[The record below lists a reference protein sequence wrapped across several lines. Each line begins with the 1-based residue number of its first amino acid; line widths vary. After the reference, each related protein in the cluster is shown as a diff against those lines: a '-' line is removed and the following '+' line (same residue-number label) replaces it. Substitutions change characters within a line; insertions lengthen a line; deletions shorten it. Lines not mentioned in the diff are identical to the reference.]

1 MYRNEVFTMDID
13 IFKIAAISLIGV
25 VLSLILKGYKPVFS
39 TYVIITTIMVIFIM
53 ILYKLS
59 YVFEFLTE
67 IYNQLSYGRNFFPII
82 IKVLAVAYIAD
93 FTAQICKDSGESA
106 IAGKVE
112 LAGKVM
118 IFYLAIPIIVT
129 IMELLNSILPS

>member
-1 MYRNEVFTMDID
+1 MDMDI
-13 IFKIAAISLIGV
+13 FRIAAIGLCGVLISAIV
-25 VLSLILKGYKPVFS
+25 KSYKPEFA
-39 TYVIITTIMVIFIM
+39 TYVVIATVLIIFSIVI
-53 ILYKLS
+53 YKLTS
-59 YVFEFLTE
+59 VFEFLDE
-67 IYNQLSYGRNFFPII
+67 IYNQISYGKNFFPII

-118 IFYLAIPIIVT
+118 IFYLAIPVMMAVMDLINK
-129 IMELLNSILPS
+129 MLPS

>member
-1 MYRNEVFTMDID
+1 MDME
-13 IFKIAAISLIGV
+13 IFKVAAIGLIGV
-25 VLSLILKGYKPVFS
+25 VLSSMLKGYKPEFA
-39 TYVIITTIMVIFIM
+39 TYVIITTVMVIFI
-53 ILYKLS
+53 IIIHKLS
-59 YVFEFLTE
+59 YVFEFLGE
-67 IYNQLSYGRNFFPII
+67 IYNQLSYGKNFFPII

-118 IFYLAIPIIVT
+118 IFYLAIPVIVT
-129 IMELLNSILPS
+129 IMELINSILPS

>member
-1 MYRNEVFTMDID
+1 MDME
-13 IFKIAAISLIGV
+13 IFKIAAIGLVGV
-25 VLSLILKGYKPVFS
+25 ILSSMLKGYKPEFA
-39 TYVIITTIMVIFIM
+39 TYVIITTVLVIFIM
-53 ILYKLS
+53 ILYKLV

-93 FTAQICKDSGESA
+93 FTAQICKDSGDAA

-118 IFYLAIPIIVT
+118 IFYLAMPVIIT
-129 IMELLNSILPS
+129 IMDLLNSILPG